1 MAFGQTLKGA
11 SGIGDDQEIGIGIRG
26 DVVRKHLYDEVAYT
40 SAIEFANVFVSVVA
54 SGA

>member
-1 MAFGQTLKGA
+1 MAFGQSLKGA
-11 SGIGDDQEIGIGIRG
+11 SGIGNDQEIGIGIRG
-26 DVVRKHLYDEVAYT
+26 DVVGKHLYDEIAYT